1 MEHQADRSPN
11 PRAPLAGLLS
21 FLFPGLGQAYNGQR
35 GLAWLLAAPTL
46 VLVSAVIVLM
56 LIGRS
61 QLFAWLFNARFLVGL
76 IVLDLVLLAW
86 RLIAIVQAHARRERP
101 SPRSWATWATA
112 LLVIVT
118 LAMHALPAYDAVK
131 AIDTLDAVALGGNH
145 GGDLTDHVPFFSNL
159 AQPSA
164 QPDVAS
170 GERVNVLFVG
180 IDSAPGRTS
189 ANTDTML
196 VVSLDTNGTR
206 SAMVSV
212 PRDLYG
218 IPLPNGQPYNHKLN
232 SLMVYAAGRP
242 NEFPLGGVGTLK
254 ATIGRLLGVPIQYFV
269 ALNIPAFAAAVNA
282 VGGVDV
288 TVTRAINDPVE
299 GYHIQ
304 PGTYHMDGAAALAYV
319 HLRKGIGQSDFT
331 RADRQQQMLA
341 ALRAQLTAGNLL
353 LTLPAL
359 LDAVKNLIATDV
371 PGDRIAEL
379 AQAVQD
385 ADMSQLQ
392 RIVLQPPLY
401 MHADPFSTAG
411 YILIPDLQAIHAIG
425 ESLLGTAVASP
436 IPSPIPSPLP
446 SPLP

>member
-1 MEHQADRSPN
+1 MEHQAGRSPN
-11 PRAPLAGLLS
+11 LRAPLAGFLS
-21 FLFPGLGQAYNGQR
+21 FLFPGLGQAFNGQSR
-35 GLAWLLAAPTL
+35 LAWLLAAPTL
-46 VLVSAVIVLM
+46 LLVGAAMVLV
-56 LIGRS
+56 LIARS
-61 QLFAWLFNARFLVGL
+61 QLLAWVFNIRFLVGL

-86 RLIAIVQAHARRERP
+86 RLIAIVQAHARRQRP
-101 SPRSWATWATA
+101 RLRSWATWVTA
-112 LLVIVT
+112 VLVIVT
-118 LAMHALPAYDAVK
+118 LAMHALPAYYAAK
-131 AIDTLDAVALGGNH
+131 AIDTLGAVALGGN
-145 GGDLTDHVPFFSNL
+145 GSDLTDHIPLFSNL
-159 AQPSA
+159 AEPSGQPN
-164 QPDVAS
+164 VAS

-218 IPLPNGQPYNHKLN
+218 IPLPNGQPYNQKLN
-232 SLMVYAAGRP
+232 SLMVYAGGRP

-269 ALNIPAFAAAVNA
+269 ALNLPGFEAAVNA

-288 TVTRAINDPVE
+288 TVTRAINDPFE
-299 GYHIQ
+299 GYHLQ
-304 PGTYHMDGAAALAYV
+304 PGRYHMDGAAALAFV
-319 HLRKGIGQSDFT
+319 HLRKGIGESDFT
-331 RADRQQQMLA
+331 RADRQQQLLA

-371 PGDRIAEL
+371 PSERIAQL
-379 AQAVQD
+379 AQAVQA

-392 RIVLQPPLY
+392 RIVLQPPQY
-401 MHADPFSTAG
+401 MTADPFSKAG
-411 YILIPDLQAIHAIG
+411 YILIPDLAAIHAIG

-436 IPSPIPSPLP
+436 TPSPRPLP
-446 SPLP
+446 TP